1 MENSKMDIQA
11 IYYTY
16 ADLKA
21 EREYMQTM
29 DNFIGGAITGVC
41 IAAVVIAI
49 ISIV

>member
-1 MENSKMDIQA
+1 MEKHKMGIQS

-21 EREYMQTM
+21 EREYMQAM
-29 DNFIGGAITGVC
+29 DNLIGGAITGVG
-41 IAAVVIAI
+41 IAVLFIFF